1 MKLLH
6 CCEVI
11 RAVTL
16 KVSALLL
23 VYQGGNS
30 EGYCIVVRAVQ

>member
-1 MKLLH
+1 M
-6 CCEVI
+6 
-11 RAVTL
+11 VTL

-30 EGYCIVVRAVQ
+30 EGYCIVVRLSGR